1 MQIVHKLC
9 DGVISISDDPDASK
23 PLKEAM
29 AEKRKGE
36 LLAWL
41 RERHNQNMISKQEF
55 QSRVDQI
62 ENNVE

>member
-9 DGVISISDDPDASK
+9 DGVISISDDPDASR

-29 AEKRKGE
+29 AQKRKGE

-41 RERHNQNMISKQEF
+41 RERHN
-55 QSRVDQI
+55 
-62 ENNVE
+62 